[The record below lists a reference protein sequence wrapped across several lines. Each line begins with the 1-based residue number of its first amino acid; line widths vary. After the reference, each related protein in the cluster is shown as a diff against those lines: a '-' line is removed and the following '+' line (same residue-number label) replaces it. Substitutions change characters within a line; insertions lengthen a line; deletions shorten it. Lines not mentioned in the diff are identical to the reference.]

1 LEKKNVKLKKRKTNV
16 GKKRKKKYKKKM
28 NNKKKACGVGKATVL
43 SPTPFR
49 VLVNKYLFI
58 IIIYTNLKV

>member
-1 LEKKNVKLKKRKTNV
+1 MNKL
-16 GKKRKKKYKKKM
+16 KKKM

-49 VLVNKYLFI
+49 VLVNKYFFI

>member
-1 LEKKNVKLKKRKTNV
+1 
-16 GKKRKKKYKKKM
+16 M

-49 VLVNKYLFI
+49 VLAPRLLEY
-58 IIIYTNLKV
+58 